1 MIKLRQ
7 IVMKNYNT
15 LFGFSILLGLCL
27 IAYELFY
34 LEDNENI
41 FFERKAVA
49 IVNDVDITEDQFLK
63 YAINIGADIEEEEDK
78 EILEL
83 ILERMIEE
91 ELLVQRGLELELH
104 TKDVQVRRELIQ
116 QVINFIIKI
125 ENTEPSDKELE
136 TYFLKNIKKYE
147 SNKKVKINTIFTQ
160 SLDQESQFL
169 GTEYD
174 YKTLEN
180 KFDQIYNDI
189 KNKSF
194 TEAKINHHQKTFF
207 EIPNDLMNIKDCK
220 QYLGPTIC
228 KTISSLEKDQ
238 ISNPLFYQNGF
249 YIIKLEDSIRPK
261 VDSSF
266 FQDMKDK
273 VLFDYNNEQDDLK
286 LKEYIQYL
294 KNNAEIKRY
303 PLNG

>member
-1 MIKLRQ
+1 
-7 IVMKNYNT
+7 MKNYNI
-15 LFGFSILLGLCL
+15 LFGFSIFLGICL

-34 LEDNENI
+34 LKDSQNI

-63 YAINIGADIEEEEDK
+63 YAINLGADIEEEEDR

-91 ELLVQRGLELELH
+91 ELLVQRGLELDLH
-104 TKDVQVRRELIQ
+104 TKDVQVRKELIQ

-125 ENTEPSDKELE
+125 ENAEPTNDQLE
-136 TYFLKNIKKYE
+136 DYFLKNIKRYE
-147 SNKKVKINTIFTQ
+147 SNKKIQINTIFIK
-160 SLDQESQFL
+160 SLDLESQFL

-189 KNKSF
+189 ESKSF
-194 TEAKINHHQKTFF
+194 TEAKNNYNQETFF
-207 EIPNDLMNIKDCK
+207 EIPRDLINIKDCK

-228 KTISSLEKDQ
+228 KTLSSFKKNQ
-238 ISNPLFYQNGF
+238 ISNPLFYQDGF
-249 YIIKLEDSIRPK
+249 YIIKLEDNIKPK

-266 FQDMKDK
+266 FEDMKDK
-273 VLFDYNNEQDDLK
+273 VLFDYNNERDDNRLK
-286 LKEYIQYL
+286 DYIQYL
-294 KNNAEIKRY
+294 KDNAEIKRY
-303 PLNG
+303 SLND

>member
-1 MIKLRQ
+1 
-7 IVMKNYNT
+7 MKNYNI

-34 LEDNENI
+34 LKDNKNI

-63 YAINIGADIEEEEDK
+63 YAINLGADIEEEEDK

-91 ELLVQRGLELELH
+91 ELLVQRGLELDLH
-104 TKDVQVRRELIQ
+104 TKDVQVRKELIQ

-125 ENTEPSDKELE
+125 ENNEPSEKELE
-136 TYFLKNIKKYE
+136 NYFLKNIKKYE
-147 SNKKVKINTIFTQ
+147 SNKKVKINIIFIQ

-174 YKTLEN
+174 YKTLEK

-189 KNKSF
+189 EIKGF
-194 TEAKINHHQKTFF
+194 TAARINHHQKTFF
-207 EIPNDLMNIKDCK
+207 EVPNELMNIKDCK

-228 KTISSLEKDQ
+228 KEISSFKKNQ
-238 ISNPLFYQNGF
+238 ISNPLFFQNGY
-249 YIIKLEDSIRPK
+249 YIIKLENNIRPE
-261 VDSSF
+261 VDYSF
-266 FQDMKDK
+266 FQEMKDK
-273 VLFDYNNEQDDLK
+273 VLFDYNNEQDDLR
-286 LKEYIQYL
+286 LKNYIHYL

-303 PLNG
+303 PLNE

>member
-1 MIKLRQ
+1 
-7 IVMKNYNT
+7 MKNYNI
-15 LFGFSILLGLCL
+15 LFGFSIFLGLCL

-34 LEDNENI
+34 LEDNKNI
-41 FFERKAVA
+41 FFEKKAVA
-49 IVNDVDITEDQFLK
+49 IVNDIDITEDQFLK
-63 YAINIGADIEEEEDK
+63 YAINLGADIEEEEDQ

-91 ELLVQRGLELELH
+91 ELLVQRGLELDLH

-147 SNKKVKINTIFTQ
+147 SNKKVKVNTIFTQ

-180 KFDQIYNDI
+180 KFDQIYDDI

-194 TEAKINHHQKTFF
+194 AEAKINHHQKTFF

-249 YIIKLEDSIRPK
+249 YIIKLENSIRPK

>member
-1 MIKLRQ
+1 
-7 IVMKNYNT
+7 
-15 LFGFSILLGLCL
+15 
-27 IAYELFY
+27 
-34 LEDNENI
+34 
-41 FFERKAVA
+41 
-49 IVNDVDITEDQFLK
+49 
-63 YAINIGADIEEEEDK
+63 
-78 EILEL
+78 
-83 ILERMIEE
+83 
-91 ELLVQRGLELELH
+91 
-104 TKDVQVRRELIQ
+104 
-116 QVINFIIKI
+116 
-125 ENTEPSDKELE
+125 
-136 TYFLKNIKKYE
+136 
-147 SNKKVKINTIFTQ
+147 
-160 SLDQESQFL
+160 
-169 GTEYD
+169 
-174 YKTLEN
+174 
-180 KFDQIYNDI
+180 
-189 KNKSF
+189 
-194 TEAKINHHQKTFF
+194 
-207 EIPNDLMNIKDCK
+207 MNIKECK

>member
-1 MIKLRQ
+1 M
-7 IVMKNYNT
+7 MKNYNI

-34 LEDNENI
+34 LKDNQNI

-63 YAINIGADIEEEEDK
+63 YAINLGADIEEEEDR

-91 ELLVQRGLELELH
+91 ELLVQRGLELDLH
-104 TKDVQVRRELIQ
+104 TKDVQVRKELIQ

-125 ENTEPSDKELE
+125 ENAEPTNDQLE
-136 TYFLKNIKKYE
+136 DYFLKNIKKYE
-147 SNKKVKINTIFTQ
+147 SNKKIQINTIFIK
-160 SLDQESQFL
+160 SLDPESQFL

-189 KNKSF
+189 ESKSF
-194 TEAKINHHQKTFF
+194 TEAKNNYNQETFF
-207 EIPNDLMNIKDCK
+207 EIPRDLINIKDCK

-228 KTISSLEKDQ
+228 KTLSSFKKNQ
-238 ISNPLFYQNGF
+238 ISNPLFYQDGF
-249 YIIKLEDSIRPK
+249 YIIKLEDNIKPK

-266 FQDMKDK
+266 FEEMKDK
-273 VLFDYNNEQDDLK
+273 VLFDYNNERDDNRLK
-286 LKEYIQYL
+286 DYIQYL
-294 KNNAEIKRY
+294 KDNAEIKRY
-303 PLNG
+303 SLND

>member
-1 MIKLRQ
+1 
-7 IVMKNYNT
+7 MKNYNI
-15 LFGFSILLGLCL
+15 LFGFSIFLGLCL

-34 LEDNENI
+34 LKDSQNI

-63 YAINIGADIEEEEDK
+63 YAINLGADIEEEEDR

-91 ELLVQRGLELELH
+91 ELLVQRGLELDLH
-104 TKDVQVRRELIQ
+104 TKDVQVRKELIQ

-125 ENTEPSDKELE
+125 ENAEPTNNQLE
-136 TYFLKNIKKYE
+136 DYFLKNIKRYE
-147 SNKKVKINTIFTQ
+147 SNKKIQINTIFIK
-160 SLDQESQFL
+160 SLDPGSQFL

-189 KNKSF
+189 ESKSF
-194 TEAKINHHQKTFF
+194 TEAKNNYNQETFF
-207 EIPNDLMNIKDCK
+207 EIPRDLINIKDCK

-228 KTISSLEKDQ
+228 KTLSSFKKNQ
-238 ISNPLFYQNGF
+238 ISNPLFYQDGF
-249 YIIKLEDSIRPK
+249 YIIKLEDNIKPK

-266 FQDMKDK
+266 FEDMKDK
-273 VLFDYNNEQDDLK
+273 VLFDYNNERDDNRLK
-286 LKEYIQYL
+286 DYIQYL
-294 KNNAEIKRY
+294 KDNAEIKRY
-303 PLNG
+303 SLND

>member
-1 MIKLRQ
+1 
-7 IVMKNYNT
+7 MKNYNI
-15 LFGFSILLGLCL
+15 LFGFSIFLGLCL
-27 IAYELFY
+27 IIYELFY
-34 LEDNENI
+34 LKDSQKI

-63 YAINIGADIEEEEDK
+63 YAINLGADIEEEEDR

-91 ELLVQRGLELELH
+91 ELLVQRGLELDLH
-104 TKDVQVRRELIQ
+104 TKDVQVRKELIQ

-125 ENTEPSDKELE
+125 ENAEPTNDQLE
-136 TYFLKNIKKYE
+136 DYFLKNIKKYE
-147 SNKKVKINTIFTQ
+147 SNKKIQINTIFIK
-160 SLDQESQFL
+160 SLDLESQFL

-189 KNKSF
+189 ESKSF
-194 TEAKINHHQKTFF
+194 TEAKNNYNQETFF
-207 EIPNDLMNIKDCK
+207 EIPRDLINIKDCK

-228 KTISSLEKDQ
+228 KTLSSFKKNQ
-238 ISNPLFYQNGF
+238 ISNPLFYQDGF
-249 YIIKLEDSIRPK
+249 YIIKLEDNIKPK

-266 FQDMKDK
+266 FEDMKDK
-273 VLFDYNNEQDDLK
+273 VLFDYNNERDDNRLK
-286 LKEYIQYL
+286 DYIQYL
-294 KNNAEIKRY
+294 KDNAEIKRY
-303 PLNG
+303 SLND

>member
-1 MIKLRQ
+1 
-7 IVMKNYNT
+7 MKYYNI

-34 LEDNENI
+34 LKDNQNI

-63 YAINIGADIEEEEDK
+63 YAINLGADIEEEDDR

-91 ELLVQRGLELELH
+91 ELLVQRGLELDLH
-104 TKDVQVRRELIQ
+104 TKDVQVRKELIQ

-125 ENTEPSDKELE
+125 ENAEPTNDQLE
-136 TYFLKNIKKYE
+136 DYFLKNIKKYE
-147 SNKKVKINTIFTQ
+147 SNKKIQINTIFIK
-160 SLDQESQFL
+160 SLDPESQFL

-180 KFDQIYNDI
+180 KFDQIYTDI
-189 KNKSF
+189 ESKSF
-194 TEAKINHHQKTFF
+194 TEAKNNYNQETFF
-207 EIPNDLMNIKDCK
+207 EIPRDLINIKDCK

-228 KTISSLEKDQ
+228 KTLSSFKKNQ
-238 ISNPLFYQNGF
+238 ISNPLFYQDGF
-249 YIIKLEDSIRPK
+249 YIIKLEDNIKPK

-266 FQDMKDK
+266 FEDMKDK
-273 VLFDYNNEQDDLK
+273 VLFDYNNERDDNRLK
-286 LKEYIQYL
+286 DYIQYL
-294 KNNAEIKRY
+294 KDKAEIKRY
-303 PLNG
+303 SLND